1 MSKKIKIL
9 LDAADRE
16 RLQPILDALRES
28 GVSASEL
35 SGDPAKDET
44 VLAVLS
50 EHFYANEAASKKLL
64 SLIGAGAENV
74 LPLQLDELPIPET
87 LKNVL
92 YSRNIIAAAGR
103 EPAQI
108 AERITAAMPQ
118 KKSGLPRLLVIAA
131 AVLVVL
137 GGLLIWN
144 GSRGE
149 EKVPVAAEPEMT
161 VSIPAGLTMEDLEK
175 IAAVFIVGD
184 RTEFYTSEQ
193 IGNMGRQPDWDELA
207 NRDSD
212 ERGPHYYSR
221 EDGHEYQMTRYEDL
235 RFLGLM
241 PKLHTINL
249 AMVDAGELPD
259 LSACTQ
265 LQRVFLG
272 DCEIP
277 DLEWLAGTNINTI
290 DILNSTG
297 SIRDFSPLTRCEK
310 LSRVHIDLMGCR
322 EAELSGFGPPKLSW
336 LWINNGNDLRGELDL
351 SGIKNCTR
359 LRECELEWRLPIR
372 DLSFL
377 SAAESLYRLR
387 LSDLEALEDISV
399 LRSMDKLLQ
408 LDIDSCNR
416 VRDYSPIIGCSALE
430 NINISIDGGNGGVRM
445 GDASFLA
452 DLPVLKSI
460 NLNGVDL
467 PDLEFLRGI
476 GERQKKINLGL
487 CGQIGNYEGLAA
499 IQPYGRLNLDPDDG
513 RIDNILP
520 WLEGAVVDDLALRR
534 INALDLSALPRIT
547 SKLELDRCGITDLST
562 LPENWAAPYITLNKC
577 SALRSLEGI
586 QRLKKLVVGPTLDIF
601 NCPRLT
607 DWSAIEGMRLQ
618 ELKITGGYS
627 LPAFEGIR
635 LGKLRL
641 DSVADV
647 TDLEFLND
655 LDDTDR
661 ICFELVGLD
670 ELKNLAP
677 LRRFRGDYLAVPPQL
692 AEQAQDLVNAGNFR
706 EYRVEFPQGGWE
718 MDDFEFALLS
728 LDELETL
735 PKAIL
740 RRVGK
745 LCLVGDTVV
754 DVSDG
759 DIWQNWDRGGYT
771 LTFHNWSDDSQTPIK
786 YGAGILND
794 FTLFEDLTGLRE
806 IWLYE
811 QPLKSLDGIQNFPEL
826 TGLRLCFCRDLTDAS
841 AAFACQNLRWL
852 GIENCPITSIQGVQ
866 NLSALNSLN
875 INNTEVNDLSPLTE
889 CDFSQALAERGGV
902 ELFLNNLPVEDF
914 SPLASVP
921 LIRLDINDIDA
932 ERYLPFL
939 TNGELRYFQACN
951 SFVGRGEADDNALF
965 ADFVR
970 SHPDLVELGIPWNQA
985 ITDLTPVLALEHL
998 EQLRVS
1004 NDMREAIDSLEGRS
1018 YDFFLDIEG

>member
-9 LDAADRE
+9 FDPADRE
-16 RLQPILDALRES
+16 RLQPILDALGES

-35 SGDPAKDET
+35 SGDAAKDET
-44 VLAVLS
+44 VLAALS
-50 EHFYANEAASKKLL
+50 GHFYANEAASKKLL
-64 SLIGAGAENV
+64 SLIGAGAENL

-87 LKNVL
+87 LKSVL
-92 YSRNIIAAAGR
+92 YSRNLISAAGR

-118 KKSGLPRLLVIAA
+118 KKSGLPRLLAIAA
-131 AVLVVL
+131 ALLVVL
-137 GGLLIWN
+137 GGLLIWK
-144 GSRGE
+144 GSRGG
-149 EKVPVAAEPEMT
+149 EKVPTAAEPEMSIT
-161 VSIPAGLTMEDLEK
+161 IPAGLTMEDLEK
-175 IAAVFIVGD
+175 IEAVIIVGD
-184 RTEFYTSEQ
+184 RAEFYTSEQ
-193 IGNMGRQPDWDELA
+193 IGNMGHQPEWNELA
-207 NRDSD
+207 NRDFD
-212 ERGPHYYSR
+212 EAGAHYYSK
-221 EDGHEYQMTRYEDL
+221 EDGHAYQMTRYEDL

-241 PKLHTINL
+241 PKLHMLSL
-249 AMVDAGELPD
+249 ALVDADVLPD
-259 LSACTQ
+259 LGGNGR
-265 LQRVFLG
+265 LQRVFLS

-277 DLEWLAGTNINTI
+277 DLEWLTGANLNTI

-297 SIRDFSPLTRCEK
+297 SIRDFSPLTSCEK
-310 LSRVHIDLMGCR
+310 LSRVHIDLVNNR
-322 EAELSGFGPPKLSW
+322 EADLSGFAPPKLSW
-336 LWINNGNDLRGELDL
+336 LWINNGQDLRGELDL
-351 SGIKNCTR
+351 SGLKACEG

-377 SAAESLYRLR
+377 SGAGSLYRLR
-387 LSDLEALEDISV
+387 LDELEALEDVSA
-399 LRSMDKLLQ
+399 LRSMKNLMELR
-408 LDIDSCNR
+408 IHNCNR
-416 VRDYSPIIGCSALE
+416 VRDYSPIVGCVALE
-430 NINISIDGGNGGVRM
+430 TLDITTDGDRGRRM
-445 GDASFLA
+445 DDASFLA

-476 GERQKKINLGL
+476 GERQKRINLGL
-487 CGQIGNYEGLAA
+487 CGQIGNYEGLSA
-499 IQPYGRLNLDPDDG
+499 IQRYGRLNLDPDDG

-562 LPENWAAPYITLNKC
+562 LPENWGASYINLNKC
-577 SALRSLEGI
+577 SSLRSLEGV

-607 DWSAIEGMRLQ
+607 DWSALDGMRLQ
-618 ELKITGGYS
+618 ELKITGGYT
-627 LPAFEGIR
+627 LPAFDGIR

-641 DSVADV
+641 ESVADV

-655 LDDTDR
+655 LDDADR

-670 ELKNLAP
+670 DLNNLTP

-692 AEQAQDLVNAGNFR
+692 AEQAQDLVNAGNFK
-706 EYRVEFPQGGWE
+706 EYRIEFPQGGWE
-718 MDDFEFALLS
+718 MDDFDFTLLS

-740 RRVGK
+740 RRVGRV
-745 LCLVGDTVV
+745 CLVGDTVV

-759 DIWQNWDRGGYT
+759 DVWQNWDRGGYT
-771 LTFHNWSDDSQTPIK
+771 LTFHSWSDDSETPIK
-786 YGAGILND
+786 HGAGVLND
-794 FTLFEDLTGLRE
+794 FTLFEDLSGLSE
-806 IWLYE
+806 MWLYE

-852 GIENCPITSIQGVQ
+852 GVENCPITSIQGVQ

-875 INNTEVNDLSPLTE
+875 LNSTEVNDLSPLKE
-889 CDFSQALAERGGV
+889 CDFSQAVAERGGV
-902 ELFLNNLPVEDF
+902 ELFLNGLPVEDL

-921 LIRLDINDIDA
+921 LTRLDINDIDA
-932 ERYLPFL
+932 ERYVSFL
-939 TNGELRYFQACN
+939 TNGELRCFQACN
-951 SFVGRGEADDNALF
+951 SFCGRGEADDNALF
-965 ADFVR
+965 AELVR
-970 SHPDLVELGIPWNQA
+970 SHPELTELNIPWNQA
-985 ITDLTPVLALEHL
+985 ITDLTPVLELEHL
-998 EQLRVS
+998 ESLRVS
-1004 NDMREAIDSLEGRS
+1004 RDMREAIDSLEGRD
-1018 YDFFLDIEG
+1018 YGFRLEIEG